1 MKSRQKLEMGPST
14 GIDGFQARGLLE
26 VEDLKRKTNKFGGP
40 VALDKSLKNLK
51 FDVRMTE
58 YNIDNGTITQEDLK
72 AHLAQLPDSAANSE
86 KLDLEN
92 ESSDDIDIPQPH

>member
-1 MKSRQKLEMGPST
+1 M
-14 GIDGFQARGLLE
+14 
-26 VEDLKRKTNKFGGP
+26 
-40 VALDKSLKNLK
+40 ALDKSLKNLK

-58 YNIDNGTITQEDLK
+58 YNVDNGTLTKEELK

-92 ESSDDIDIPQPH
+92 ESSDDIEIPQQH